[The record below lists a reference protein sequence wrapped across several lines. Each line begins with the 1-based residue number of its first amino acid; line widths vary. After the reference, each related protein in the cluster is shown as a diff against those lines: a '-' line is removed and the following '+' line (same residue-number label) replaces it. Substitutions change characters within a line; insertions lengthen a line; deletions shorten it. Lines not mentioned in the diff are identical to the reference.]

1 MGVYIHD
8 KNVRSAESISCTIQN
23 GEDAFALII
32 LIKRQPNSL
41 FDSPEIYTSDT
52 IPMSPLVSH

>member
-23 GEDAFALII
+23 GEDAFAPII

-41 FDSPEIYTSDT
+41 FDFLEISTSDT
-52 IPMSPLVSH
+52 ILMSLLVSH